1 MILLFHKTFSKSY
14 GVLRKGEKE
23 RVDERLGVFT
33 KNPFDP
39 TLNNH
44 PLKGKYS
51 GHWSINIGG
60 DLRAVYKMIS
70 PGRALFVVVGTHAD
84 LYKK

>member
-1 MILLFHKTFSKSY
+1 MILLFHKTFYKSY
-14 GVLRKGEKE
+14 HALRKGEQE
-23 RVDERLGVFT
+23 RVDERLERFVE
-33 KNPFDP
+33 NPFDP

-44 PLKGKYS
+44 PLKAKYS

-60 DLRAVYKMIS
+60 DLRAIYRMIS
-70 PGRALFVVVGTHAD
+70 PGQALFIIVGTHTD